1 MNELSSESLIAS
13 NFTRTIHTS
22 KYNSIATA
30 SLCGIESLEYAYA
43 NAPVIINEYD
53 EGNVMSEPDPAKFNR
68 TAWDNIAQSGKWFDP
83 VDATTIESARTG
95 DWSIRLTA
103 TKPIPK
109 TWLGDVTNKRILCL
123 AGGGG
128 HQGPVLAAAGACVT
142 VLDFSEEQLA
152 IDRRVA
158 DEHGLELETV
168 AGDMRDLSFFN
179 DGSFDLVVNPCSVNF
194 CPDVRPV
201 WIEVA
206 RVLRS
211 GGELLAGL
219 IQPVNYLFDA
229 RRLAVGEFVVR
240 HRIPYSDVDLP
251 QDERDRTVGPQR
263 PIEFGHTLTD
273 LITGQLAAGLVLT
286 DLFEDRWGG
295 NDPLSDFIPTFL
307 ATRASKPRR

>member
-1 MNELSSESLIAS
+1 MAIRTATLTFYRRRVHRSLADGSDRRVRYGAAI
-13 NFTRTIHTS
+13 RT
-22 KYNSIATA
+22 
-30 SLCGIESLEYAYA
+30 CYA
-43 NAPVIINEYD
+43 NAISQVKTNETY
-53 EGNVMSEPDPAKFNR
+53 EGIVMSEPDPAKFNR
-68 TAWDNIAQSGKWFDP
+68 TAWDNIARSGRWFDP
-83 VDATTIESARTG
+83 VDSTTIDSARTG
-95 DWSIRLTA
+95 DWSLRLTA

-168 AGDMRDLSFFN
+168 AGDMRDLSIFD
-179 DGSFDLVVNPCSVNF
+179 DGRFDLVVNPCSVNF

-201 WIEVA
+201 WIEAA
-206 RVLRS
+206 RVLRC

-229 RRLAVGEFVVR
+229 RRLAAGDFVVR

-251 QDERDRTVGPQR
+251 QDERDRTIGTQR

-273 LITGQLAAGLVLT
+273 LIAGQLAAGLVLT

-295 NDPLSDFIPTFL
+295 KDLLSDFIPIFL
-307 ATRASKPRR
+307 ATRASKPVH